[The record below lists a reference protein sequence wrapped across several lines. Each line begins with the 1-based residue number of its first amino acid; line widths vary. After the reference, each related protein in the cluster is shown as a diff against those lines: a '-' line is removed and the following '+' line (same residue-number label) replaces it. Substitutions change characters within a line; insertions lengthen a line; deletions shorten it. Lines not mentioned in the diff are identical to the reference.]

1 MATRLLAVTAA
12 LLGTALT
19 TGPASG
25 QPLDKGYFHDVDS
38 HDFVCAT
45 TGTPT
50 RENVDVS
57 GNFVFNQRKP
67 GSPPVY
73 RESVRGTVA
82 WTNLLTGGTFTN
94 VISGVRQDHTVID
107 NHDGTLTILQY
118 VAGGSRYY
126 DQFGKLV
133 LLDPGSIRFAFE
145 IDDNG
150 TPDFFDDDFE
160 VDGSFRIVRDSTGRT
175 DTTGDFCEDLVRFTS
190 AP

>member
-1 MATRLLAVTAA
+1 M
-12 LLGTALT
+12 
-19 TGPASG
+19 
-25 QPLDKGYFHDVDS
+25 
-38 HDFVCAT
+38 
-45 TGTPT
+45 
-50 RENVDVS
+50 
-57 GNFVFNQRKP
+57 
-67 GSPPVY
+67 
-73 RESVRGTVA
+73 RGTVA

-94 VISGVRQDHTVID
+94 VFSGVRQDHTVID

-126 DQFGKLV
+126 DQFGQLV